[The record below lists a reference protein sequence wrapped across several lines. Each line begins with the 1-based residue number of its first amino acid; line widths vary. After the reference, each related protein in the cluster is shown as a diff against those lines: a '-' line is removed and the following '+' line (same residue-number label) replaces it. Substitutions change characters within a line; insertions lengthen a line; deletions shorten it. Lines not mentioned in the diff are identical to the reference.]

1 MGDVPELR
9 IVLASKEEARRTPKL
24 KLAGMSFP
32 NLLMK
37 RTKFQLFMLMLK
49 LRMFLMFML
58 KMVQMLVFHML

>member
-9 IVLASKEEARRTPKL
+9 IVLASKEEAHRTPKL

-58 KMVQMLVFHML
+58 KMVQMLVFHTL